1 MKIVIDEEICKKKGL
16 SLPCVLAILLVK
28 TGANVEEIFQN
39 LKESE
44 VIVEENTLMGTQRY
58 ITQRWSDLCDDI
70 LLTSDDYVP
79 DDARIENLA
88 KSLMEIFPQGKKEG
102 TSVYWKGNLKDN
114 KLRLKKFFKLYGN
127 KYSDEQIL
135 NAAKK
140 YIESF
145 NGRYAYMRVLKY
157 FIWKDERKIDS
168 DGNGYVNEVSDLA
181 TFIENA
187 GQEQNL
193 KEDWMSTIV

>member
-16 SLPCVLAILLVK
+16 SLPCVLAILMVK

-88 KSLMEIFPQGKKEG
+88 KSLMEGQVSIGRVISRTISSG
-102 TSVYWKGNLKDN
+102 SRSSLSCMATS
-114 KLRLKKFFKLYGN
+114 
-127 KYSDEQIL
+127 IL
-135 NAAKK
+135 MN
-140 YIESF
+140 
-145 NGRYAYMRVLKY
+145 RY
-157 FIWKDERKIDS
+157 
-168 DGNGYVNEVSDLA
+168 
-181 TFIENA
+181 
-187 GQEQNL
+187 
-193 KEDWMSTIV
+193 

>member
-16 SLPCVLAILLVK
+16 SLPCVLAILMVK

-88 KSLMEIFPQGKKEG
+88 KSL
-102 TSVYWKGNLKDN
+102 
-114 KLRLKKFFKLYGN
+114 KKFFKLYGN

-157 FIWKDERKIDS
+157 FIWKDERKVDS